1 MKAEIIAVGSELL
14 TPDRQDTN
22 SLFITRKLNEAG
34 FKVHL
39 KTIVGDD
46 EQAIARVLEAA
57 LQRST
62 LVIFSGGLGPTED
75 DLTRPAV
82 AKVLGRALHKDMEI
96 LDAMREKFS
105 SRGYRMAPN
114 NERQAEVIEGA
125 EVLPNTLGTAPGMWL
140 EEKGV
145 YIALLPGPPQE
156 LQPMIEG
163 EILPRARNLAGGR
176 RLARRSFRITGL
188 AESDVDARIA
198 PVYKTYQKI
207 ETTILA
213 ANSQIELHI
222 LQWLEAGEEPLEQEE
237 LARRIGELLGE
248 AIFST
253 EDESLE
259 EIIGRFLKDSGSS
272 LAVAESCTAGMIG
285 AQITRVPGSSG
296 YFLGGVQCYSNA
308 AKIKFCGV
316 PEELLR
322 KHGAV
327 SAEVAEAMA
336 SGIRTAFQS
345 TLGLSITGIAGP
357 EGGTAEKPVGLV
369 YVGVSDGERTLN
381 FRRIVPGSRE
391 AIRERACFFAL
402 SCLRKAL
409 LSRDVSAQA

>member
-1 MKAEIIAVGSELL
+1 MNAEIIAVGSELL

-22 SLFITRKLNEAG
+22 SLFITRRLNEAG

-57 LQRST
+57 LLRSK

-82 AKVLGRALHKDMEI
+82 AKVLGRVMYKDLGI
-96 LDAMREKFS
+96 LDAMREKFA
-105 SRGYRMAPN
+105 SRGYRMAAN

-125 EVLPNTLGTAPGMWL
+125 EVLPNALGTAPGMWL

-145 YIALLPGPPQE
+145 YIALLPGPPFE
-156 LQPMIEG
+156 LQPMVEN
-163 EILPRARNLAGGR
+163 EVLPRARSLAGGR
-176 RLARRSFRITGL
+176 RLVRRSFRITGL
-188 AESDVDARIA
+188 AESEVDARVA
-198 PVYKTYQKI
+198 PVYKTYGKI

-213 ANSQIELHI
+213 ANSQIELNI
-222 LQWLEAGEEPLEQEE
+222 LQWLEAGEEPLEQAE
-237 LARRIGELLGE
+237 LAGRIGEILGE
-248 AIFST
+248 AIFSSD
-253 EDESLE
+253 DESLE
-259 EIIGRFLKDSGSS
+259 EIIGRLLVESGSS
-272 LAVAESCTAGMIG
+272 LAVAESCTAGMVG

-327 SAEVAEAMA
+327 SAEVAEALA
-336 SGIRTAFQS
+336 NGVRTAFQS
-345 TLGLSITGIAGP
+345 AIGLSVTGIAGP
-357 EGGTAEKPVGLV
+357 EGGTPEKPVGMI
-369 YVGVSDGERTLN
+369 YVGISDSQRSLN
-381 FRRIVPGSRE
+381 FHRILPGSRE

-409 LSRDVSAQA
+409 LSRDVSARV